1 MLKTL
6 RDIVIYLLAVVFWE
20 WLVGKFIDLRFDLS
34 WGIWDFIKAGI
45 ALFVADF
52 FAAMSLLGSRDRES
66 FTAVI
71 FLLSGIFIV
80 NFGINWS
87 DSGDIFASALVQY
100 DLLIMLAA
108 AITAY
113 RF

>member
-34 WGIWDFIKAGI
+34 WEIWDFIKAGI

-52 FAAMSLLGSRDRES
+52 FAAMSLFDSRES